1 MSKQPR
7 KQRKALFNESL
18 HNRKRRI
25 SVNLSKDLQDD
36 YSRRSLPVK
45 SGDTVEVV
53 RGDYKGDKGKVQ
65 KVNYNNYS
73 VIIEGVTKAKT
84 DGTDTF
90 FPVHPSNL
98 VIVSVDMKDDFR
110 IKIIDRKS

>member
-18 HNRKRRI
+18 HNRKRRV

-36 YSRRSLPVK
+36 YGRRSLPVK
-45 SGDTVEVV
+45 SGDTVKVV
-53 RGDYKGDKGKVQ
+53 RGDHDGHKGKVE
-65 KVNYNNYS
+65 KVNYNDYT
-73 VIIEGVTKAKT
+73 VIVNGVTAHKT

-90 FPVHPSNL
+90 SPIHPSNL
-98 VIVSVDMKDDFR
+98 VIVDVDMKDDFR
-110 IKIIDRKS
+110 IKIIDRKL